1 MHTMA
6 AVKIPSLAKADLLVW
21 ARESAGFT
29 QEELAKKIP
38 VKTEKL
44 VAWENGSAKPT
55 MGQLRKLAQAVKRPI
70 AVFYLPEK
78 PLDFQ
83 PLKDFRLLPS
93 TLHDWESPKLRFEIR
108 QTEYRRE
115 LAIELKELIG
125 ESLKSIPVRIGQ
137 SDEPREVARRIR
149 NYLGISFEEQ
159 KQHAQPYDALAF
171 WKRAIE
177 SQDILVFQFSG
188 VDIKESRGFSIGK
201 FPLPVIAVN
210 TKDTPRGRIF
220 TILHELVHILLHETG
235 ICDLSESRRKAPEER
250 AVEIFCNQV
259 AAEVLVPTEL
269 LSQTE
274 QYRGILVESG
284 WNDQALS
291 SLSQVFGASQETIL
305 RRLLSLN
312 RISEDYYRAKR
323 RDFLEQYEASAT
335 GSGGFVPPAKKVLS
349 YAGISF
355 TDLVLSSYYQNKI
368 TSSDVSSYL
377 GVKLNHLPQ
386 IESLLWKAPL
396 TGRAANVQY

>member
-1 MHTMA
+1 MA
-6 AVKIPSLAKADLLVW
+6 SIKIPSLAKADLLVW

-38 VKTEKL
+38 VKTERL
-44 VAWENGSAKPT
+44 VSWESGVDKPT

-78 PLDFQ
+78 PIDFQ

-115 LAIELKELIG
+115 LAIQLKELIG
-125 ESLKSIPVRIGQ
+125 ESVKNVPIQVNQTDKPWQVAQKI
-137 SDEPREVARRIR
+137 RE
-149 NYLGISFEEQ
+149 YLSVSFEEQ
-159 KQHAQPYDALAF
+159 KQNTQPYEALAF
-171 WKRAIE
+171 WKKVIE
-177 SQDILVFQFSG
+177 KQDILVFQFSG
-188 VDIKESRGFSIGK
+188 VDIGESRGFSIGK

-210 TKDTPRGRIF
+210 TKDTPRGRVF

-235 ICDLSESRRKAPEER
+235 ICDLSESRQKAPEER
-250 AVEIFCNQV
+250 RVEIFCNQV

-269 LSQTE
+269 LSETE
-274 QYRGILVESG
+274 LYKQISIESG
-284 WNDQALS
+284 WDDRALGA
-291 SLSQVFGASQETIL
+291 LSQVFGASKETIL

-312 RISEDYYRAKR
+312 RVSEEYYKTKR
-323 RDFLEQYEASAT
+323 KEFLDQYEASVSK
-335 GSGGFVPPAKKVLS
+335 GGGFVPPAKKVIS

-386 IESLLWKAPL
+386 IESLLWQTPI
-396 TGRAANVQY
+396 TERAANVQY